1 MQVLRT
7 FEEDDVPTADDTL
20 YYDPYDP
27 QIKMS
32 PWATYRRMRDESP
45 LYYIEEHDAW
55 ALSRH
60 ADVEQ
65 GLKDWQ
71 TYSSSRGDILEY
83 VKSGMEFSTGLV
95 IFEDP
100 PTHTMHRG
108 LMARV
113 FSPKKVS
120 ALEPE
125 IRAYCARVLDPLVGV
140 EKFDFVHD
148 IAMELPMRVIGMLL
162 GIPESDQSMVRDNV
176 FDSLRTEEGQPMK
189 VVGDQAEQG
198 EMFAE
203 YIDWRAKNP
212 SNDIMTDLLN
222 ATFEDEHGVIRTLT
236 RDELLTYVNVIA
248 SAGNETTVRLI
259 GWLGKV
265 LADHPDQR
273 RAVVEDRSLVAA
285 TVDET
290 LRYEPTGLHMARYV
304 MKDVDIHGTTV
315 PAGSAIILLIGAAN
329 RDELRFG
336 DDAEQFEVTRSPRQ
350 HLTFGVGAHY
360 CLGNALARI
369 EGRIALE
376 EIMNRFPDWEVDLDG
391 AVFSSSS
398 VVRGWDSMPAT
409 V

>member
-7 FEEDDVPTADDTL
+7 FQEDDVPTRDDTL
-20 YYDPYDP
+20 YYDPYDS

-32 PWATYRRMRDESP
+32 PWATYKRMRDEAP

-83 VKSGMEFSTGLV
+83 VKSGVEFSTGLV

-125 IRAYCARVLDPLVGV
+125 IRAYCARVLDPLVGA
-140 EKFDFVHD
+140 EKFDFVQD

-222 ATFEDEHGVIRTLT
+222 ATFEDEHGVVRTLT

-265 LADHPDQR
+265 LAEHPDQR

-315 PAGSAIILLIGAAN
+315 PAGSAMLMLMGSAN
-329 RDELRFG
+329 RDERRFSNP
-336 DDAEQFEVTRSPRQ
+336 DVYDVRRKD
-350 HLTFGVGAHY
+350 GAHISFGFGIHF
-360 CLGNALARI
+360 CLGAALARI
-369 EGRIALE
+369 EGRITLDE
-376 EIMNRFPDWEVDLDG
+376 VLNRFPVWEVDDDG
-391 AVFSSSS
+391 IEWTSTST
-398 VVRGWDSMPAT
+398 VRGFERLP
-409 V
+409 VVVG